1 MYKIKEWNVFFIF
14 NSTMERA
21 KIVAR
26 CRYGGTGHWY
36 QQIGNE
42 LLFNAR

>member
-1 MYKIKEWNVFFIF
+1 MYFLFLIQQWQ
-14 NSTMERA
+14 RA